1 MLQIPILVLF
11 TIFYVSS
18 PGWPPLMG
26 LGTQDPVANVP
37 SIPPVKGKWVQM
49 PPASADVVPSLRD
62 LWWRGPEGTHELLWG
77 CAGWP

>member
-18 PGWPPLMG
+18 PGWSPLMG

-37 SIPPVKGKWVQM
+37 SSEGEVGSD
-49 PPASADVVPSLRD
+49 ASSL
-62 LWWRGPEGTHELLWG
+62 G
-77 CAGWP
+77 